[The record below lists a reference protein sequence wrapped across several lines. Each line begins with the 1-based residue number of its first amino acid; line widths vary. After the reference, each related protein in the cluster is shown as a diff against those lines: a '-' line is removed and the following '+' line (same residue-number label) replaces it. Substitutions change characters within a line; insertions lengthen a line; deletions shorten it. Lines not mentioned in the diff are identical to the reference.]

1 MVSLAPLVRSTTT
14 LARLAGVAAG
24 LLLAASLAPASAR
37 DFGGGGGGGG
47 FRGGGGGGGFSAPSF
62 SGGGFSGRSFGG
74 GGGGGFSE
82 RSFGGGGGGG
92 SYRFSGATSVARA
105 PERLAEPRVSAPTES
120 YRAPARLAP
129 REARLGDGY
138 GGSHPLYGA
147 GSRTPWTG
155 HNISAEQFRSGR
167 YPGGMNYGA
176 GRQGWLGGGGWNG
189 FNGGNRFNEANYNQN
204 NFYNRNFEGWN
215 SQWDNGGYWGNR
227 PWGYGWYNW
236 SPDSWG
242 WWGGDSVG
250 WDLAALATGA
260 VITDLVDQASNQ
272 QSPYIDVP
280 GSNYQ
285 LNYGSVDG
293 VGTSGANF
301 SYAVANTTTPIKGE
315 ANCQEGLLDGQIP
328 STAAQAQ
335 LLNAACQVAY
345 GPDPKGTALPDGSPL
360 WPPAPAVSDGLTLL
374 LGLGLGVGAYSLI
387 NRRRSLT

>member
-1 MVSLAPLVRSTTT
+1 
-14 LARLAGVAAG
+14 VAAG
-24 LLLAASLAPASAR
+24 LLLVASLTPAPAR
-37 DFGGGGGGGG
+37 DFGGGGGGG
-47 FRGGGGGGGFSAPSF
+47 FRGGGGGGG
-62 SGGGFSGRSFGG
+62 GFSGRSFGG
-74 GGGGGFSE
+74 GGGGGGFSA
-82 RSFGGGGGGG
+82 RSFGGGGGG

-105 PERLAEPRVSAPTES
+105 PERVAEPRASAPVEA
-120 YRAPARLAP
+120 YHAPARVAP
-129 REARLGDGY
+129 SEARLSQGY

-167 YPGGMNYGA
+167 YPGGFNDGA
-176 GRQGWLGGGGWNG
+176 GRQGWLGGGRNG
-189 FNGGNRFNEANYNQN
+189 FYGGNRFNEANYNQN

-215 SQWDNGGYWGNR
+215 SQWNDGGYWGNR

-242 WWGGDSVG
+242 WWGNNSAG
-250 WDLAALATGA
+250 WDLAALATGV
-260 VITDLVDQASNQ
+260 VITDLVDQAANQ
-272 QSPYIDVP
+272 QSPVIDVP
-280 GSNYQ
+280 DSNYQ

-293 VGTSGANF
+293 VGSSGANF

-360 WPPAPAVSDGLTLL
+360 WPPAPAVSHGLTLL
-374 LGLGLGVGAYSLI
+374 LGLGLGVGAYTLLD
-387 NRRRSLT
+387 RRRRLT

>member
-1 MVSLAPLVRSTTT
+1 MVPKLRMVRGLASPMGLGAVGVVLLV
-14 LARLAGVAAG
+14 GAATG
-24 LLLAASLAPASAR
+24 SVSAR

-47 FRGGGGGGGFSAPSF
+47 GFAERSF
-62 SGGGFSGRSFGG
+62 SGGGGS
-74 GGGGGFSE
+74 GGGFSP
-82 RSFGGGGGGG
+82 RSFGGGGGG
-92 SYRFSGATSVARA
+92 SYRFSGGGSIARA
-105 PERLAEPRVSAPTES
+105 PERVSEPRLSAPVDS

-129 REARLGDGY
+129 SEARLSQGY

-167 YPGGMNYGA
+167 YPGGPNDGFGRGGF
-176 GRQGWLGGGGWNG
+176 GRQGWQGGG
-189 FNGGNRFNEANYNQN
+189 FNEANYNQN

-215 SQWDNGGYWGNR
+215 SQWNNGGYWGNR

-242 WWGGDSVG
+242 WWGGNSVG

-260 VITDLVDQASNQ
+260 VITDLVDQAANQ
-272 QSPYIDVP
+272 QSPVIDVP
-280 GSNYQ
+280 DSNYQ

-293 VGTSGANF
+293 VGSTGANF
-301 SYAVANTTTPIKGE
+301 SYAVANTPTPIKGE

-328 STAAQAQ
+328 STASQAQ

-345 GPDPKGTALPDGSPL
+345 GPDPKGSALPDASAL
-360 WPPAPAVSDGLTLL
+360 WPPSPAVSHGLTLL
-374 LGLGLGVGAYSLI
+374 LGLGLGVGSFVLL
-387 NRRRSLT
+387 NRRKAPS